1 MICFNFAHFEGFRWE
16 IFRLIKEL
24 WAASVVWKSPGC
36 WCVSSCFLSPFYP
49 PFLCCFSLSI
59 TAFLLCCQSL
69 AWLLSLSFR
78 LSPDSQA
85 TSGWPSE
92 LTVSTGNIMGALCHH
107 NILWHYNFLLW
118 YPFVLRSARCHSQ
131 GVENVSVS
139 PCPHQYHYFWNTHIA
154 TMEMTPPW
162 GGCCPG
168 WWQLYGSSMNKMLN
182 YLANCF

>member
-1 MICFNFAHFEGFRWE
+1 MLVCFFLFPLT
-16 IFRLIKEL
+16 IL
-24 WAASVVWKSPGC
+24 SPL
-36 WCVSSCFLSPFYP
+36 SLLFLSFHHCLSP
-49 PFLCCFSLSI
+49 SLSI
-59 TAFLLCCQSL
+59 SGL
-69 AWLLSLSFR
+69 LLSLSFR

-92 LTVSTGNIMGALCHH
+92 LTVSTGNIMGGLCHH
-107 NILWHYNFLLW
+107 NILRHFTFWLG

-139 PCPHQYHYFWNTHIA
+139 PCPHQYHHFWNTHIA

-162 GGCCPG
+162 GGLCPG
-168 WWQLYGSSMNKMLN
+168 WWQLYGSNMNKMLN